1 VVTLITSP
9 LIHVQ
14 EEERRIL
21 AFVAPDN
28 PRVKD
33 AMPPMVDT
41 VVEPKRVTAVGAP
54 VKPLIDERM
63 LTVQDTDVDVVNTC
77 LVAPFI
83 NCITKG

>member
-14 EEERRIL
+14 EVERRIL

-54 VKPLIDERM
+54 VKPLTDERI
-63 LTVQDTDVDVVNTC
+63 LTVQDTEGDVVNIC

-83 NCITKG
+83 NCTTTG